1 MGPCRRN
8 GTVVVLFQNQS
19 PPTMRETSV
28 SMDTDQ
34 CQAHKWQQMIYYN
47 YVTFPKQLACILEFI
62 VHSLSIEKQIHLVGT
77 IIMNTFWVKQLN
89 IRLATKVMPE
99 MNLKKKKLFNNTN
112 CCYEGISRIMKD
124 FSNHLHEHFFYYLN
138 PVSQAEHTVYP
149 HSFCKLRTFLQKIRR
164 FALRLKC
171 IEAQTG
177 LGHLLMCTN
186 WSGAGCIGL
195 QEPGLSHNHVIDHS
209 LSDLSASLKYYWH
222 SA

>member
-99 MNLKKKKLFNNTN
+99 MNLKKKN
-112 CCYEGISRIMKD
+112 CLTTLTVVMKAFPELWKTFQTICMNI
-124 FSNHLHEHFFYYLN
+124 FSITWI
-138 PVSQAEHTVYP
+138 Q
-149 HSFCKLRTFLQKIRR
+149 
-164 FALRLKC
+164 
-171 IEAQTG
+171 
-177 LGHLLMCTN
+177 
-186 WSGAGCIGL
+186 
-195 QEPGLSHNHVIDHS
+195 
-209 LSDLSASLKYYWH
+209 
-222 SA
+222 